1 MVVDKKKKIMLNI
14 FILVYTA
21 MVLVVLD
28 ADGISVLMACGV
40 DDDWYSWAC
49 ISGLLEY
56 WGYWMM
62 NSIGGSFFDYWSF
75 VVDDFVVCRL

>member
-1 MVVDKKKKIMLNI
+1 MLNI

-21 MVLVVLD
+21 MVLVVFLGCLVVLD

-62 NSIGGSFFDYWSF
+62 YSIGGSFFDYWSF